1 LSQSLDAPTGL
12 PTKTLLVW
20 TFFAL
25 KGRIGRRVYWLA
37 QLFIIALDSVFVLQ
51 LLGGEEARYH
61 GVAVAVTPFLLV
73 VSAYS
78 TIAVAVKRLHD
89 FDTSGFVALAL
100 CIPLLDM
107 AFRIWAGI
115 VPGTSG
121 PNRFGAIRDVPPQ

>member
-1 LSQSLDAPTGL
+1 MAAGIPTQA
-12 PTKTLLVW
+12 LLVW

-25 KGRIGRRVYWLA
+25 KGRIGRRIYWLA

-51 LLGGEEARYH
+51 LLGGEEASYH
-61 GVAVAVTPFLLV
+61 GPALAITPFLLV

-89 FDTSGFVALAL
+89 FDTTGFVALAL
-100 CIPLLDM
+100 CVPLLDL

-121 PNRFGAIRDVPPQ
+121 PNRFGEMRDVPPQ

>member
-1 LSQSLDAPTGL
+1 M
-12 PTKTLLVW
+12 PTKILLVW

-37 QLFIIALDSVFVLQ
+37 QLFIIALDCAFVLQ

-61 GVAVAVTPFLLV
+61 GVAVAVTPFLLI

-89 FDTSGFVALAL
+89 FDTSGFIALAL

-121 PNRFGAIRDVPPQ
+121 PNRFGAVRDVPPQ

>member
-1 LSQSLDAPTGL
+1 MDASTGM

-37 QLFIIALDSVFVLQ
+37 QLFTIALDSAFVVQ
-51 LLGGEEARYH
+51 IFGGAEASYY
-61 GVAVAVTPFLLV
+61 GVAAAVTPFLLIV
-73 VSAYS
+73 TAYC

-89 FDTSGFVALAL
+89 FDTTGYVALAL
-100 CIPLLDM
+100 CIPLLDL